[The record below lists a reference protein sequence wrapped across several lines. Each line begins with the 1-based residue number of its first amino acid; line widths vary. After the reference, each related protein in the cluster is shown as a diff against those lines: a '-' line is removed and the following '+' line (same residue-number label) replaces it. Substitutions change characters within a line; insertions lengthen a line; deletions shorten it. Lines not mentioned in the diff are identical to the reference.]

1 MQNRL
6 EVFRSRSK
14 RVNVALCAAFAGAA
28 AALGTMSLSSVA
40 SAQAATAF
48 PFPSA
53 KPTMGLTTG
62 VLTSHELRAQYNLW
76 KELFVERCG
85 QGDARIRY
93 PESGN
98 DTRSEGVGY
107 GMVIAA
113 YFGDQ
118 PTFDGL
124 WDFYQRS
131 SPGTGLMHWRRT
143 GCDAG
148 GGGGDTGSASDADI
162 DAAFGLIVANRQW
175 GGYAAD
181 AGRVVAAI
189 RTNLFQ
195 GGCQGILLAGSTF
208 AACGCINPSYIPP
221 GYYPAFGAADAG
233 QAQFWTTARNNSY
246 TYLAAVSDNNTGLV
260 PAWSQSNGSLNL
272 ACPGAPQVSGGGNTN
287 EFQADAARTP
297 WRVAVDY
304 LWTANPSARTFLQD
318 IADFAAAQR
327 IVQIV
332 DRYSLGGQAL
342 NGNGDATGL
351 RSTFTMGGFATAMSA
366 STQENLDAFTGAWQS
381 MYLPGDSIGANNV
394 AAPRAFNSSL
404 ALLYGL
410 AVTGFM
416 WDPSGAAPT
425 RATEPTLTPPGD
437 NQLENGDFDEG
448 ILGWSFANIG
458 APGTGAEGYAMH
470 RQGEL
475 NIRLQ
480 RAAASADNAYEVR
493 LNQVVSVQAGQN
505 YRIAF
510 RARADAERPIKVA
523 VQFGGGPG
531 VPYEGF
537 GALGNQRDEEAP
549 VLVGT
554 EMQTYE
560 WVFTSTGTRAN
571 ANFDIDVGDN
581 IAGLVLDDVFFGPTT
596 LPPSVAGE
604 GAPTDNPVVTPGT
617 PPGGGQGTTPPP
629 GGGIGTVPGQG
640 DVSSTP
646 GGTGTPGGAGVNGA
660 APAPP
665 SGGLTGATGTCT
677 SDANCQGAKCSP
689 ELHLCYDEGTGYVW
703 DSTKNGGAGDWSFPP
718 RYFDQDGDGLNDDDC
733 GVDYVFW
740 PKLRGCYDPVTGYGW
755 NPTTNAWVPIGKDY
769 RSENWGD
776 GGAAADSGCS
786 VSEGAAGGQ
795 GQLGLLAG
803 VLGAALALGSRR
815 RSRTQR

>member
-1 MQNRL
+1 MHNGL
-6 EVFRSRSK
+6 EFSRSRSK
-14 RVNVALCAAFAGAA
+14 SLNVALCAAFAGAA
-28 AALGTMSLSSVA
+28 SALGTLSVSSVA
-40 SAQAATAF
+40 SAQAF

-53 KPTMGLTTG
+53 KPEMGFTTG
-62 VLTSHELRAQYNLW
+62 VLTSHELRAQYNQW
-76 KELFVERCG
+76 KTLFVERCN

-118 PTFDGL
+118 ATFDGL

-148 GGGGDTGSASDADI
+148 GGGGDTGSAADADI
-162 DAAFGLIVANRQW
+162 DAAFGLIVADRQW

-246 TYLAAVSDNNTGLV
+246 TYLASVSDNTTGLV

-272 ACPGAPQVSGGGNTN
+272 ACPGAPQVSGGGATN
-287 EFQADAARTP
+287 QFQADAARTP

-304 LWTANPSARTFLQD
+304 LWSGNPSARTFLQD
-318 IADFAAAQR
+318 IADFADSQR

-332 DRYSLGGQAL
+332 DVYSLAGQPVGA
-342 NGNGDATGL
+342 GNGDATGR

-366 STQENLDAFTGAWQS
+366 SSQQNVDEFTGAWQS

-416 WDPSGAAPT
+416 WDPSGAAPA
-425 RATEPTLTPPGD
+425 RVTEPTLNPQGD

-458 APGTGAEGYAMH
+458 APGTGAEAFAMH
-470 RQGEL
+470 RQGQLE
-475 NIRLQ
+475 IKLQ

-493 LNQVVSVQAGQN
+493 LNQVVSVQAGKN

-510 RARADAERPIKVA
+510 RAKADAERPIKVA
-523 VQFGGGPG
+523 VEFGGGPG

-537 GALGNQRDEEAP
+537 GALGNTRDAEAP

-554 EMQTYE
+554 EMLDYE

-571 ANFDIDVGDN
+571 ANFDVDVGDN
-581 IAGLVLDDVFFGPTT
+581 ISGLVLDDVFFGETT

-604 GAPTDNPVVTPGT
+604 GGPTDNPVVTPGT
-617 PPGGGQGTTPPP
+617 PPGAGQGTTSPVGNN
-629 GGGIGTVPGQG
+629 GGQAVPGQTDG
-640 DVSSTP
+640 ASPPS
-646 GGTGTPGGAGVNGA
+646 GGAVGGPGVNGA
-660 APAPP
+660 LPAPP
-665 SGGLTGATGTCT
+665 SGGLTGSSGTCT
-677 SDANCQGAKCSP
+677 SDANCQGAKCSQA
-689 ELHLCYDEGTGYVW
+689 LHLCYDDATGYVW
-703 DSTKNGGAGDWSFPP
+703 DSTKKNGAGDWTLPP
-718 RYFDQDGDGLNDDDC
+718 RYFDQDGDGVNDDDC
-733 GVDYVFW
+733 GPGYVFW
-740 PKLRGCYDPVTGYGW
+740 PKLNGCYDPESGYGW
-755 NPTTNAWVPIGKDY
+755 DPNSNSWKPVGEQY
-769 RSENWGD
+769 RAGNWGGD
-776 GGAAADSGCS
+776 DAVDSGCS
-786 VSEGAAGGQ
+786 VSEGAAGGT

-803 VLGAALALGSRR
+803 ALGAALALGSRR
-815 RSRTQR
+815 RSRSQR

>member
-1 MQNRL
+1 MQNRY
-6 EVFRSRSK
+6 ESFQSRSK
-14 RVNVALCAAFAGAA
+14 GLNVALCAAFAGAA
-28 AALGTMSLSSVA
+28 ALGTLFVSSVA
-40 SAQAATAF
+40 SAQAF

-53 KPTMGLTTG
+53 KPEMGFTTG

-76 KELFVERCG
+76 KERFVERCG

-118 PTFDGL
+118 ATFDGL

-233 QAQFWTTARNNSY
+233 QAAFWTTARNNSY
-246 TYLAAVSDNNTGLV
+246 TYLASVSDNNTGLV

-272 ACPGAPQVSGGGNTN
+272 ACPGAPQVSGGGATN
-287 EFQADAARTP
+287 QFQADAARTP

-304 LWTANPSARTFLQD
+304 LWTANPSARTFLAD
-318 IADFAAAQR
+318 IADFAASQR

-332 DRYSLGGQAL
+332 DVYSLAGQPVG
-342 NGNGDATGL
+342 GNGDATGR

-366 STQENLDAFTGAWQS
+366 SSQENVDEFTGAWQS
-381 MYLPGDSIGANNV
+381 MYLPGDSIGANNTV
-394 AAPRAFNSSL
+394 SPRAFNSSL

-410 AVTGFM
+410 AVTGYM

-425 RATEPTLTPPGD
+425 PVTEPTLNPQGD

-448 ILGWSFANIG
+448 ILGWSFANLG
-458 APGTGAEGYAMH
+458 AAGTGAEGFAMH
-470 RQGEL
+470 RQGQLEL
-475 NIRLQ
+475 KLQ

-493 LNQVVSVQAGQN
+493 LNQIVSVQAAKN
-505 YRIAF
+505 YRISFKAK
-510 RARADAERPIKVA
+510 ADAERPIKVA
-523 VQFGGGPG
+523 VQFGGGD
-531 VPYEGF
+531 VPYEFF
-537 GALGNQRDEEAP
+537 GALGNQRGEGP

-554 EMQTYE
+554 AMQTYE
-560 WVFTSTGTRAN
+560 WVFTSEGTRAD
-571 ANFDIDVGDN
+571 AHFDIDVGDN
-581 IAGLVLDDVFFGPTT
+581 LSGLVLDDVVFAETT
-596 LPPSVAGE
+596 LPPSVEGE
-604 GAPTDNPVVTPGT
+604 GAATDNPVVTPGET
-617 PPGGGQGTTPPP
+617 PGGGQGTTPP
-629 GGGIGTVPGQG
+629 GGGAIGTVNPGQG
-640 DVSSTP
+640 DVGSNPSGGVGGP
-646 GGTGTPGGAGVNGA
+646 GVEGA
-660 APAPP
+660 APARP
-665 SGGLTGATGTCT
+665 SGGVPGNVASCT
-677 SDANCQGAKCSP
+677 TDANCAGDLCSQ
-689 ELHLCYDEGTGYVW
+689 ELHLCYDADTGYVW
-703 DSTKNGGAGDWSFPP
+703 DSTQKGGTGDWTFPP
-718 RYFDQDGDGLNDDDC
+718 QYFDQDGDGVNDDDC
-733 GVDYVFW
+733 GADYVFW
-740 PKLRGCYDPVTGYGW
+740 PKLRGCYDPKTGYGW
-755 NPTTNAWVPIGKDY
+755 DPAASLWVFIGRDY
-769 RSENWGD
+769 RAEGPGRK

-786 VSEGAAGGQ
+786 MSEGAAGGH
-795 GQLGLLAG
+795 GQLGLLASA
-803 VLGAALALGSRR
+803 LGAALALGSRR
-815 RSRTQR
+815 RRSSSQR